1 MKFNVLDIV
10 IIGVLVIP
18 AITGLFKGMLRTV
31 FGLVGLVGGVLLSI
45 VFARPLG
52 LQIANLLGFTDYF
65 VGKLAAF
72 ILIFLASA
80 LIGYLGGIA
89 FKRLFSAANLGWLD
103 RLLGG
108 LLGLAQGAVIATA
121 ILIVIYLIPGTRPW
135 LGSSAFCKP
144 AAQIVV
150 QAAHR
155 LPEDWTDY
163 LSPERWIGVSRQ
175 KILEVLAPDAPDQ
188 KAPEA
193 PDQKAPGP
201 ASKDSSAAAASDATG
216 SPHPKTP
223 AAP

>member
-18 AITGLFKGMLRTV
+18 AITGLFKGMVRTV
-31 FGLVGLVGGVLLSI
+31 FGLMGLVGGVLLSI

-52 LQIANLLGFTDYF
+52 LQIGNLLGITDYF
-65 VGKLAAF
+65 IGKLAAF

-80 LIGYLGGIA
+80 LIGYFGGIA

-108 LLGLAQGAVIATA
+108 LLGLGQGIVIATA

-135 LGSSAFCKP
+135 LNESTFSKASAR
-144 AAQIVV
+144 IVV
-150 QAAHR
+150 ETVNR
-155 LPEDWTDY
+155 LPDDWTDY

-175 KILEVLAPDAPDQ
+175 KILEVLTPDAPDQ
-188 KAPEA
+188 KAAEP
-193 PDQKAPGP
+193 P
-201 ASKDSSAAAASDATG
+201 SKHSPSAAAPAGNDA
-216 SPHPKTP
+216 PQPKTP
-223 AAP
+223 ATPK